1 MNDNKHS
8 SGIDRFLNLSFR
20 VGKFASAIFLVIFLL
35 LFLFSTYN
43 IVFEKKMQAPKFH
56 DIESTLDFQDENGK
70 AIKSD
75 QKPDKSIE
83 RLETILR
90 KYELSKYTEGISKA
104 LKDKERNTLFLN
116 GLDNY
121 LEEAEKYYIKN
132 KISTDKEA
140 YFLKCINTYIH
151 SFVNEIAKEEANQIP
166 NQIQKVAMWILLV
179 FSMMAFVVTIIMPAL
194 IRIEENTRK
203 Q

>member
-1 MNDNKHS
+1 
-8 SGIDRFLNLSFR
+8 
-20 VGKFASAIFLVIFLL
+20 
-35 LFLFSTYN
+35 
-43 IVFEKKMQAPKFH
+43 MQAPKFQ
-56 DIESTLDFQDENGK
+56 DIESSLDFKDENDK
-70 AIKSD
+70 AVKSD
-75 QKPDKSIE
+75 QKPDKNIE

-104 LKDKERNTLFLN
+104 LKDKEHSTIFLD
-116 GLDNY
+116 GLDDY
-121 LEEAEKYYIKN
+121 LEAAEKYFIKN

-140 YFLKCINTYIH
+140 YFLKCINMYIH
-151 SFVNEIAKEEANQIP
+151 SFVKEIEKKEANQLP
-166 NQIQKVAMWILLV
+166 NQIQKAAMWILLV